1 MMSLCKPLGFVG
13 FAFVA
18 ACGILT
24 AVVAAPPNATS
35 NAYYLF
41 TKALHADD
49 SGVVAVPSRY
59 KWSVETCVVGFDSR
73 TKPITDSRVMLRL
86 YDPNENFTAL
96 TAQMDLETAEKLQRE
111 LADLIAKKRQNPEF
125 QYVPQLYDSSLIPRG
140 DVVVPSSAPE
150 KNAK

>member
-1 MMSLCKPLGFVG
+1 MRSFSTPVAFGFV
-13 FAFVA
+13 V
-18 ACGILT
+18 ACGIFT
-24 AVVAAPPNATS
+24 TVFAAAPNSTS
-35 NAYYLF
+35 NSYYLF
-41 TKALHADD
+41 TKALHVDG

-73 TKPITDSRVMLRL
+73 IKPITDSRVMLRL

-125 QYVPQLYDSSLIPRG
+125 QYVPQLYDPSLIPSG
-140 DVVVPSSAPE
+140 DDTVPTSAPD

>member
-1 MMSLCKPLGFVG
+1 MTSFSKPVT

-18 ACGILT
+18 VCGIFT

-35 NAYYLF
+35 NSYYLF
-41 TKALHADD
+41 TNALHVDD
-49 SGVVAVPSRY
+49 RGVVAVPSRY
-59 KWSVETCVVGFDSR
+59 KWSVETCVVGFDLR

-111 LADLIAKKRQNPEF
+111 LADLIAKKRQSAEF
-125 QYVPQLYDSSLIPRG
+125 QYVPQLYDPSLIPSG
-140 DVVVPSSAPE
+140 DVAVPTSASE